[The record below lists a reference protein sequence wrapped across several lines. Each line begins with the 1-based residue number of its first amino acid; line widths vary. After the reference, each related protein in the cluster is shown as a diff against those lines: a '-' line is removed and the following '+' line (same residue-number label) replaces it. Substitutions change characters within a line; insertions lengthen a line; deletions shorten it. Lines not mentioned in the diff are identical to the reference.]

1 MSINLTPVLQAV
13 VSLCAALI
21 TWRVVPLLQE
31 KWGRER
37 VERLLKTT
45 GIAVRAAEE
54 MFRESKSGAAKLDY
68 VLKYLKER
76 GFDVSADELR
86 ATVEAAVYQMNNAL
100 SESVD
105 AIGFDV
111 EDNP

>member
-1 MSINLTPVLQAV
+1 MINLTPILQAV

-21 TWRVVPLLQE
+21 TAFLIPWLKAKAGQE
-31 KWGRER
+31 RT
-37 VERLLKTT
+37 ERLFKMT
-45 GIAVRAAEE
+45 GIAVRAAEQ
-54 MFRESKSGAAKLDY
+54 MYKTSGEKLDY

-86 ATVEAAVYQMNNAL
+86 ATVEAAVYEMNNAL
-100 SESVD
+100 VEHTD

-111 EDNP
+111 EDDA